1 MVSGEIR
8 TERRGGALW
17 ITVDRRSARNAMTF
31 AMYDRIAAICRDA
44 NADRT
49 VRAVVLT
56 GANEAFVAGTDI
68 AQFADF
74 NTAEQAVAYE
84 RRMDAWLGAIEDV
97 SVPTVAALR
106 GPVVGGGLAI
116 AAACDLRVAAPSAR
130 FGVPVA
136 RTLGNCFSAANLVRL
151 AALVGLGRVKELVFT
166 ARLIDAREA
175 LAIGL
180 VSEVVATDEKLVPR
194 VDELVGEL
202 GSYAPLTLRATKEM
216 LRRIRARMLPDESAD
231 LVALCYTSAD
241 FREGVRAFIEKRKPA
256 WRGV

>member
-1 MVSGEIR
+1 MTEEIR
-8 TERRGGALW
+8 TERRAGALW
-17 ITVDRRSARNAMTF
+17 IVVDRPAARNALTF

-44 NADRT
+44 NGDDS
-49 VRAVVLT
+49 VKAVVIS
-56 GANEAFVAGTDI
+56 GSADAFVAGTDI
-68 AQFADF
+68 AQFVDF
-74 NTAEQAVAYE
+74 KEATQALDYE

-97 SVPTVAALR
+97 RVPTIAALR

-166 ARLIDAREA
+166 ARLIDAQEA
-175 LAIGL
+175 RAIGL
-180 VSEVVATDEKLVPR
+180 VTEVVDGEDALER
-194 VDELVGEL
+194 RVGELAEQL
-202 GSYAPLTLRATKEM
+202 GSYAPLTLHATKEM
-216 LRRIRARMLPDESAD
+216 VRRIRARMMPDEAAD

-241 FREGVRAFIEKRKPA
+241 FREGVRAFIERRKPV
-256 WRGV
+256 WSGR

>member
-97 SVPTVAALR
+97 TVPTVAALR

-166 ARLIDAREA
+166 ARLIDAAEA
-175 LAIGL
+175 QAIGL
-180 VSEVVATDEKLVPR
+180 VTEVVDGEDALEPR
-194 VDELVGEL
+194 VGEL
-202 GSYAPLTLRATKEM
+202 VKQLASYAPLTLHATKEM
-216 LRRIRARMLPDESAD
+216 VRRIRARMMPDEAAD

-241 FREGVRAFIEKRKPA
+241 FREGVRAFIERRKPV
-256 WRGV
+256 WSGR